1 MEQEEEKKQM
11 YFSFKRRPKIQ
22 VKKVNRMCILGW
34 DWAGFPKKKRKPPC
48 VSRLFLKKGSRPKN
62 LPVKSPCHFVV
73 PFVVSSCPSLLVYY
87 SPYYF
92 YGFFTVTNHRNVG
105 LISYIQEQSRQRK
118 VNYNLKCLV
127 VTSFFARVLQRYT
140 KYRLVRPSK
149 NVYS

>member
-1 MEQEEEKKQM
+1 M

-22 VKKVNRMCILGW
+22 VKKVNRMCTGMRLG
-34 DWAGFPKKKRKPPC
+34 GVPEKKKENSVC
-48 VSRLFLKKGSRPKN
+48 SSSFFKKGSRPKN

-87 SPYYF
+87 SLYYF

-127 VTSFFARVLQRYT
+127 VKSFFARVLQRYT